1 MERTY
6 RAQLPETSRASLNLL
21 EHGAARWGA
30 EWERR
35 GDGGRLRLPVMAG
48 LRRGW
53 LDGVVTATER
63 EVAEQS
69 LTRLELRVEESEWH
83 TDRTGVMVLCCALFG
98 ALITIVAPFF
108 PRLWGLVPFGIVLAA
123 AAWFFVLA
131 KLRNS
136 GPEEFLESVVDDA
149 GGEVLGQNDDG
160 DDNGE
165 DSAGSES

>member
-1 MERTY
+1 MDRTY
-6 RAQLPETSRASLNLL
+6 RAELPETPRASLNLL
-21 EHGAARWGA
+21 AHAAERWGA

-53 LDGVVTATER
+53 LEGEVAATER
-63 EVAEQS
+63 EMAEES
-69 LTRLELRVEESEWH
+69 LTRLELRVEGSEWH
-83 TDRTGVMVLCCALFG
+83 TDRAGVMVLCCALFG
-98 ALITIVAPFF
+98 ALITVVAPFF
-108 PRLWGLVPFGIVLAA
+108 PRLWGLVPFGIVLAG

-149 GGEVLGQNDDG
+149 GGEVLDRDDG
-160 DDNGE
+160 E
-165 DSAGSES
+165 DQA